1 MTVDDSM
8 LKVTDVDRDPT
19 DTANTTPAGQ
29 LVYTLTGLPQQGEL
43 HLRTSDGNWAILG
56 VGGRFTQEDIDAGR
70 VSYKQT
76 MNVPIGPNTPD
87 KFTFTVCDSAF
98 GYAMNDGV
106 PNETSKIGRASCRE
120 RV

>member
-1 MTVDDSM
+1 M
-8 LKVTDVDRDPT
+8 
-19 DTANTTPAGQ
+19 
-29 LVYTLTGLPQQGEL
+29 
-43 HLRTSDGNWAILG
+43 
-56 VGGRFTQEDIDAGR
+56 GGRFTQEDIDAGR

-106 PNETSKIGRASCRE
+106 PGEIRE
-120 RV
+120 GAIRDAHGAVSVREFHP